1 MISLRHGLPLHI
13 AERSIL
19 TQNAGHGEI
28 REGILCIAGEEYQL
42 QYDGA
47 LPWTRGSV
55 LACSHLAFAILQRIH
70 RNSFLRGDLGRM
82 EMGMDRL

>member
-47 LPWTRGSV
+47 LPWIRGSV
-55 LACSHLAFAILQRIH
+55 LVCSHLAFAILQSVH
-70 RNSFLRGDLGRM
+70 RNM
-82 EMGMDRL
+82 